1 MENTTNTNHSVKKK
15 GADADKVAVNVES
28 MLDTLRKRIEEIYR
42 REVDKSEVT
51 SKKTIDLLNEIEI
64 RCHAGM
70 KALKNLHRLDD
81 TATQQIER
89 QQRTDFKQE
98 IGQERLAKQREI
110 EEEKAREMETRKK
123 KEFKKIGR
131 TVMVRSQKPTKKK
144 QEVKQTVDQAELD
157 NKKYLGDLN
166 ELVQAQ
172 AMNKTGD
179 QSNR

>member
-1 MENTTNTNHSVKKK
+1 
-15 GADADKVAVNVES
+15 
-28 MLDTLRKRIEEIYR
+28 
-42 REVDKSEVT
+42 
-51 SKKTIDLLNEIEI
+51 
-64 RCHAGM
+64 M

-144 QEVKQTVDQAELD
+144 QEVKQTVDQGELD